1 MSPMAGRLPQPRPR
15 THLSCALALCA
26 AIAAW
31 LPAIAQASD
40 DDLVYP
46 KFECY
51 DVLDANAYT
60 FRFGTFSFKDSAATP
75 AIAPAMPSTFN
86 AIRIAS
92 HRVFPIL
99 GRCPDIGAV
108 IFPRRSGRSFDAADE
123 PQHLSIT

>member
-1 MSPMAGRLPQPRPR
+1 MSPMAGRPPQPHSF
-15 THLSCALALCA
+15 THVGRALALCA

-75 AIAPAMPSTFN
+75 AINFFEPSRFAPSAPTWWLRSTPSCFAPSR
-86 AIRIAS
+86 AI
-92 HRVFPIL
+92 
-99 GRCPDIGAV
+99 
-108 IFPRRSGRSFDAADE
+108 AAR
-123 PQHLSIT
+123 LA